1 MSSST
6 RKDVNYFSIGEFYVY
21 YAGTDNPV
29 YVDSIPNPPVFTP
42 EKPEEFSDI
51 FKVSQNKAPVLV
63 ENAVISQ
70 GHEDAIDI
78 NNRCNDVTLLNAT
91 IGVTGKGDQAITI
104 KGGSRKIRISGV
116 LHSRSKSKVDVD
128 IGNWSDQSYN
138 LSEDIELNLTH
149 IDGKPVNVRIGR
161 AKNIKLSGSCKK
173 MVIASILLKAY
184 WWLKWAVRKVLKIPV
199 GQKGPSWL

>member
-29 YVDSIPNPPVFTP
+29 YVDGIPNPPVFTP

-51 FKVSQNKAPVLV
+51 FKVSQNRAPVLV